1 MGSVRRRTR
10 FTPATR
16 MSGPRSSILEPR
28 VGRRSHGATD
38 IYDQRVRASVSAMSL
53 VVHGATLSGL
63 GAAARLA
70 KLGHDVELV
79 TNGAPLGGRWCATTG
94 PGGHPVDSMP
104 QMVSLPATWRDVF
117 KKSGGHLV
125 TELNRAGLE
134 LVEAPPVEHRFTDG
148 TVLEL
153 PAERGAQFHAI
164 TAVFGRPAAERW
176 RDLLD
181 DLDEVW
187 TARRAFGVESPA
199 QPDDKSGRRRLWLDE
214 SLGNIA
220 DRLESPQLARLITDL
235 GPMTGTRSPAAPA
248 LLATSFVL
256 DRKFGRW
263 QLLDANRHGQ
273 RASLLIDLLIARA
286 TERGVRFTERPTD
299 SISVDCRPRRLR
311 SWLRRAPKRALR
323 PEVSHELREDEGIS
337 SVREIVD
344 HTIDGPVT
352 TWLRPVE
359 GATLASIHDHSHS
372 TPDLGW
378 GLAPD
383 SARSWLRRTPV
394 ISDVPAASSCSPAG
408 NEVWAELASAA
419 LAVYELH
426 ERLTGEDC
434 RPTNRAFRGSRLA
447 GTS

>member
-1 MGSVRRRTR
+1 
-10 FTPATR
+10 
-16 MSGPRSSILEPR
+16 
-28 VGRRSHGATD
+28 
-38 IYDQRVRASVSAMSL
+38 MSL

-63 GAAARLA
+63 SASARLA

-79 TNGAPLGGRWCATTG
+79 TDGAPVGGRWCATEG
-94 PGGHPVDSMP
+94 PGGHVVDSMP
-104 QMVSLPATWRDVF
+104 QLVSLPATWRDVF

-134 LVEAPPVEHRFTDG
+134 LVEAPPVEHRFPDG
-148 TVLEL
+148 TTLEL

-164 TAVFGRPAAERW
+164 TAVFGRPSAERW

-181 DLDEVW
+181 GLDDVW
-187 TARRAFGVESPA
+187 AARRAFGVENPG
-199 QPDDKSGRRRLWLDE
+199 QPDDKQGRRRLWLDE
-214 SLGNIA
+214 SLENIA
-220 DRLESPQLARLITDL
+220 DRLENPQLARLVTDL
-235 GPMTGTRSPAAPA
+235 GPLAGTRSATAPA
-248 LLATSFVL
+248 LLATNFVL
-256 DRKFGRW
+256 DRNFGRW
-263 QLLDANRHGQ
+263 QIVDVDGRGQ

-286 TERGVRFTERPTD
+286 TEKGVRLTD
-299 SISVDCRPRRLR
+299 APAASVAIDCRPRALD
-311 SWLRRAPKRALR
+311 SWWRRAPVPALR
-323 PEVSHELREDEGIS
+323 PAISHELRGDSGMS

-344 HTIDGPVT
+344 HTVDGPVT

-359 GATLASIHDHSHS
+359 GGVLASIHDHRRG
-372 TPDLGW
+372 TPDLDW

-383 SARSWLRRTPV
+383 SSRSWLRRTPV
-394 ISDVPAASSCSPAG
+394 VSDVPAASSCSPAG

>member
-1 MGSVRRRTR
+1 
-10 FTPATR
+10 
-16 MSGPRSSILEPR
+16 
-28 VGRRSHGATD
+28 
-38 IYDQRVRASVSAMSL
+38 MSL

-79 TNGAPLGGRWCATTG
+79 TDGAPVGGRWCPTAG
-94 PGGHPVDSMP
+94 PGGHLVDSMP

-125 TELNRAGLE
+125 TELNRAGLG
-134 LVEAPPVEHRFTDG
+134 LVEAPAVEHRFTDG

-153 PAERGAQFHAI
+153 PAERGAQFHAV
-164 TAVFGRPAAERW
+164 TAVFGSSAAERW
-176 RDLLD
+176 RNLLD
-181 DLDEVW
+181 DLDDVW
-187 TARRAFGVESPA
+187 TARRAFGVENPG
-199 QPDDKSGRRRLWLDE
+199 QPDDKASRRRLWLDQCLPE
-214 SLGNIA
+214 VA
-220 DRLESPQLARLITDL
+220 DRVEHPQLARLITDL

-263 QLLDANRHGQ
+263 QVVDANGRGQ
-273 RASLLIDLLIARA
+273 RASLLMDLLIART
-286 TERGVRFTERPTD
+286 TERGVRFTGRTTEST
-299 SISVDCRPRRLR
+299 SVDCRPQTER
-311 SWLRRAPKRALR
+311 SWLRREPRPALR
-323 PEVSHELREDEGIS
+323 PEISHELREDDGVS
-337 SVREIVD
+337 AVREIVD
-344 HTIDGPVT
+344 HTGDAPVT

-359 GATLASIHDHSHS
+359 GATLASIHDHRHG

-378 GLAPD
+378 GLAAD
-383 SARSWLRRTPV
+383 SARSWLLRTPV
-394 ISDVPAASSCSPAG
+394 IRDVPAASSCSPAG
-408 NEVWAELASAA
+408 NDVWAELASAA